1 MSEPEENGPAGTG
14 APEEGAAAEPTE
26 PDRRAAR
33 REFAIA
39 LAATV
44 AGAVALLASAGQ
56 TWATGDVTIPGPSAP
71 APVALSGTDIA
82 PAASALGWASLAA
95 LGALLATRGWARR
108 AVGVLIVIFG
118 AAGGYD
124 LWRGTR
130 PDALARAAGE
140 QTTADGHLG
149 TLDLAGQ
156 WPVLAT
162 AGAVLLLAVGAATA
176 IRGAAWPGMGS
187 RYDRHSA
194 PSTDRAGDPAEL
206 WKSLDSGTDP
216 TLDPASDSA
225 APGTG
230 ATASSG
236 VSTHDRD
243 AESADSKET

>member
-1 MSEPEENGPAGTG
+1 MSEPQESGPASTG
-14 APEEGAAAEPTE
+14 APEGPAAAGATTPA
-26 PDRRAAR
+26 RGSAR
-33 REFAIA
+33 REFAIG

-56 TWATGDVTIPGPSAP
+56 TWATGAMAIPGPSAP
-71 APVALSGTDIA
+71 VPIELAGTDIA

-95 LGALLATRGWARR
+95 LGALLATRGWTRR

-118 AAGGYD
+118 AAAGYD

-130 PDALARAAGE
+130 PGALARAAGE
-140 QTTADGHLG
+140 QTTADGHLS
-149 TLDLAGQ
+149 TLDVAGQ
-156 WPVLAT
+156 WPVLAAAGAAVLLA
-162 AGAVLLLAVGAATA
+162 AGAVAA

-194 PSTDRAGDPAEL
+194 PSTARAGDPAEL

-225 APGTG
+225 APGRG
-230 ATASSG
+230 ATAPSG
-236 VSTHDRD
+236 APWHDRD
-243 AESADSKET
+243 ADSADSKET